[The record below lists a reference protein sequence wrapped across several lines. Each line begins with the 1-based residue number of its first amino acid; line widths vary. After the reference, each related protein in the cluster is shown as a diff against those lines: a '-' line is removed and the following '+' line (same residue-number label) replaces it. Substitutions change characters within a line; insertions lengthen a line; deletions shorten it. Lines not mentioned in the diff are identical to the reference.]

1 MRALIVLTICLSML
15 FYADVSLSESDEIC
29 CTWINLKYIHG
40 KSPQKVV
47 FHHDG
52 TYATYGKID
61 SVSALSRGTF
71 QVVKKWT
78 DSEGFIWYNII
89 MNDPRKEKKYKLA
102 RVSKNGRNLEF
113 VCIKDN
119 YPTAI
124 NPDATG
130 YCNYMRASMD
140 YE

>member
-1 MRALIVLTICLSML
+1 MRALIVLTICLSM
-15 FYADVSLSESDEIC
+15 FIYADVSLSESDEIC
-29 CTWINLKYIHG
+29 CTWINLKYIEG
-40 KSPQKVV
+40 KIPQKVV

-61 SVSALSRGTF
+61 SANALSRGTF

-89 MNDPRKEKKYKLA
+89 MNDPRKEKIYKLA
-102 RVSKNGRNLEF
+102 RVSENGRNLEF
-113 VCIKDN
+113 VCNKDN

-124 NPDATG
+124 NPDSTG
-130 YCNYMRASMD
+130 YCNYMRASMA
-140 YE
+140 Y

>member
-1 MRALIVLTICLSML
+1 MRALITLTICLSML

-29 CTWINLKYIHG
+29 CTWINLKYIQG
-40 KSPQKVV
+40 KLPQKVV

-61 SVSALSRGTF
+61 SVNALSRGTF

-89 MNDPRKEKKYKLA
+89 MNDPKKEKIYKLA
-102 RVSKNGRNLEF
+102 KVSKNGRNLEF
-113 VCIKDN
+113 VCNKDN

-124 NPDATG
+124 NPDTTG

-140 YE
+140 YK